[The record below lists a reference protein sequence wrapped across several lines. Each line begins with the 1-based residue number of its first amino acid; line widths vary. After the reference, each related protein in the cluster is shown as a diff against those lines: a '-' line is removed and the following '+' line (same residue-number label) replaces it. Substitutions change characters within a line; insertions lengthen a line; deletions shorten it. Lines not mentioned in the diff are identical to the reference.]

1 MIIPTQYSVY
11 NKVCKKNVFY
21 FKMKTNRKYC
31 VQVSNYMSSVS
42 ISFEIG
48 YCVFNCKRIVK
59 EII

>member
-1 MIIPTQYSVY
+1 
-11 NKVCKKNVFY
+11 
-21 FKMKTNRKYC
+21 MKTNTKYC

-42 ISFEIG
+42 INFEIG